1 MTTSVYF
8 SHHENTSEQALHQD
22 LIIEAIKNYG
32 IDVYYLP
39 RKYVNEDVLYGE
51 DTISEFNQAHLIE
64 MYVKTV
70 DGFEGEGD
78 FISRFGLEIRDQ
90 VVFSVARRRFDNL
103 DITEQDRPREGDV
116 IFLPLNKKLYE
127 IRFVEHESMFYQF
140 GKLPIFDLTCEL
152 FQYDSQE
159 IDTGIADIDKVEDE
173 NAYAINL
180 ALGTGSGNYVN
191 DENVYVGDTF
201 ASANTTARV
210 LSWNQT
216 DRELKITDIV
226 GTFGATSNIVG
237 QTSGAYYSL
246 STTDILILYCK
257 LFSIIMLFLVS
268 RDIKDF
274 FLFRKIRFD
283 FILFHSFL

>member
-8 SHHENTSEQALHQD
+8 NHFENTPEQNLHQD

-39 RKYVNEDVLYGE
+39 RKYVNEDLLYGE

-64 MYVKTV
+64 MYVKSV

-78 FISRFGLEIRDQ
+78 FVSRFGLEIRDQ

-103 DITEQDRPREGDV
+103 DITEQDRPLEGDV
-116 IFLPLNKKLYE
+116 IFFPLNKKLYE

-152 FQYDSQE
+152 FQYDDQR
-159 IDTGIADIDKVEDE
+159 IDTGVEVIDEIEDKL
-173 NAYAINL
+173 AYSINL
-180 ALGTGSGNYVN
+180 AMGDGSGAYVD
-191 DENVYVGDTF
+191 DETVYVGDSVS
-201 ASANTTARV
+201 SANTKARV
-210 LSWNQT
+210 VSWNST
-216 DRELKITDIV
+216 DKTLKITDIV

-237 QTSGAYYSL
+237 DTSGAYYSL
-246 STTDILILYCK
+246 STTPDTKVFTNDTIANNVTIQTESD
-257 LFSIIMLFLVS
+257 SII
-268 RDIKDF
+268 DF
-274 FLFRKIRFD
+274 SESNPFSEGNI
-283 FILFHSFL
+283 

>member
-152 FQYDSQE
+152 FQYDDQR
-159 IDTGIADIDKVEDE
+159 IDTGVADIDKVEDE
-173 NAYAINL
+173 LAYAINL
-180 ALGTGSGNYVN
+180 SLGTGTGNYVN
-191 DENVYVGDTF
+191 DENVYVGDTY

-210 LSWNQT
+210 VSWNQT

-246 STTDILILYCK
+246 STTPDTQV
-257 LFSIIMLFLVS
+257 FVNDTTANNVTFETEADSII
-268 RDIKDF
+268 DF
-274 FLFRKIRFD
+274 SESNPFSEGNI
-283 FILFHSFL
+283 

>member
-191 DENVYVGDTF
+191 DENIYVGDTF

-237 QTSGAYYSL
+237 QTSGSYYSL
-246 STTDILILYCK
+246 STTPDTQV
-257 LFSIIMLFLVS
+257 FVNDTTANNVTFETEADSII
-268 RDIKDF
+268 DF
-274 FLFRKIRFD
+274 SESNPFSEGNI
-283 FILFHSFL
+283 

>member
-8 SHHENTSEQALHQD
+8 NHHENTSEQALHQD

-191 DENVYVGDTF
+191 DENIYVGDTF

-246 STTDILILYCK
+246 STTPDTQV
-257 LFSIIMLFLVS
+257 FVNDTTANNVTFETEADSII
-268 RDIKDF
+268 DF
-274 FLFRKIRFD
+274 SESNPFSEGNI
-283 FILFHSFL
+283 

>member
-8 SHHENTSEQALHQD
+8 NHFENTPEQNLHQD

-39 RKYVNEDVLYGE
+39 RKYVNEDLLYGE

-64 MYVKTV
+64 MYVKSV

-78 FISRFGLEIRDQ
+78 FVSRFGLEIRDQ

-103 DITEQDRPREGDV
+103 DITEQDRPLEGDV
-116 IFLPLNKKLYE
+116 IFFPLNKKLYE

-152 FQYDSQE
+152 FQYDDQR
-159 IDTGIADIDKVEDE
+159 IDTGVEDIDEIEDTL
-173 NAYAINL
+173 AYSINL
-180 ALGTGSGNYVN
+180 SMGDGSGAYVD
-191 DENVYVGDTF
+191 DETVYVGDSVG
-201 ASANTTARV
+201 SANTKARV
-210 LSWNQT
+210 VSWNAT
-216 DRELKITDIV
+216 DKTLKITDVV

-237 QTSGAYYSL
+237 DTSGAYYSL
-246 STTDILILYCK
+246 STTPDTRVFTNDVSANNVTIETEAD
-257 LFSIIMLFLVS
+257 SII
-268 RDIKDF
+268 DF
-274 FLFRKIRFD
+274 SESNPF
-283 FILFHSFL
+283 SESNY

>member
-22 LIIEAIKNYG
+22 LIIDAIKNYG

-191 DENVYVGDTF
+191 DENIYVGDTF

-246 STTDILILYCK
+246 STTPDTQV
-257 LFSIIMLFLVS
+257 FVNDTTANNVTFETEADSII
-268 RDIKDF
+268 DF
-274 FLFRKIRFD
+274 SESNPFSEGNI
-283 FILFHSFL
+283 

>member
-1 MTTSVYF
+1 MTTNVYF
-8 SHHENTSEQALHQD
+8 NHFDSAPEQDLHQD
-22 LIIEAIKNYG
+22 LIIESIKNYG

-39 RKYVNEDVLYGE
+39 KQYINEDVLYGE

-64 MYVKTV
+64 MYIKTV

-103 DITEQDRPREGDV
+103 DITEQNRPLEGDV

-152 FQYDSQE
+152 FQYDDQK
-159 IDTGIADIDKVEDE
+159 IDTGVADIDEIEDTL
-173 NAYAINL
+173 AYAINL
-180 ALGTGSGNYVN
+180 SLGTGTGNYTDN
-191 DENVYVGDTF
+191 ENVYVGDTY

-210 LSWNQT
+210 ISWNQT
-216 DRELKITDIV
+216 DKELKITDIV

-246 STTDILILYCK
+246 TTTPDNQVFINDITANNVTLETEAD
-257 LFSIIMLFLVS
+257 SII
-268 RDIKDF
+268 DF
-274 FLFRKIRFD
+274 SESNPFSEGNI
-283 FILFHSFL
+283 

>member
-8 SHHENTSEQALHQD
+8 NHFENTPEQNLHQD

-39 RKYVNEDVLYGE
+39 RKYVNEDLLYGE

-64 MYVKTV
+64 MYVKSV

-78 FISRFGLEIRDQ
+78 FVSRFGLEIRDQ

-103 DITEQDRPREGDV
+103 DITEQDRPLEGDV
-116 IFLPLNKKLYE
+116 IFFPLNKKLYE

-152 FQYDSQE
+152 FQYDDQR
-159 IDTGIADIDKVEDE
+159 IDTGVEDIDEIEDTL
-173 NAYAINL
+173 AYSINL
-180 ALGTGSGNYVN
+180 SMGDGSGAYVD
-191 DENVYVGDTF
+191 DETVYVGDSVG
-201 ASANTTARV
+201 SANTKARV
-210 LSWNQT
+210 VSWNAT
-216 DRELKITDIV
+216 DKTLKITDVV

-237 QTSGAYYSL
+237 DTSGAYYSL
-246 STTDILILYCK
+246 STTPDTQVFTNDVSANNVTIETEAD
-257 LFSIIMLFLVS
+257 SII
-268 RDIKDF
+268 DF
-274 FLFRKIRFD
+274 SESNPF
-283 FILFHSFL
+283 SESNY

>member
-51 DTISEFNQAHLIE
+51 ETISEFNQAHLIE

-152 FQYDSQE
+152 FQYDDQK
-159 IDTGIADIDKVEDE
+159 IDTGVADIDKVEDE
-173 NAYAINL
+173 LAYAINL
-180 ALGTGSGNYVN
+180 SLGTGSGNYVN
-191 DENVYVGDTF
+191 DENVYVGDTY

-246 STTDILILYCK
+246 STTPDTQVFINDTTANNVT
-257 LFSIIMLFLVS
+257 FETEADSII
-268 RDIKDF
+268 DF
-274 FLFRKIRFD
+274 SESNPFSEGNI
-283 FILFHSFL
+283 

>member
-1 MTTSVYF
+1 MTTNVYF
-8 SHHENTSEQALHQD
+8 NHFDSAPEQVLHQD

-39 RKYVNEDVLYGE
+39 RQYISEDILYGE

-64 MYVKTV
+64 MYIKTV

-103 DITEQDRPREGDV
+103 DITEQDRPLEGDV

-152 FQYDSQE
+152 FQYDDQK
-159 IDTGIADIDKVEDE
+159 IDTGVADIDEIEDTL
-173 NAYAINL
+173 AYAINL
-180 ALGTGSGNYVN
+180 SLGTGTGNYTDN
-191 DENVYVGDTF
+191 ENVYVGDTY

-210 LSWNQT
+210 ISWNQT
-216 DRELKITDIV
+216 DKELKITDIV

-246 STTDILILYCK
+246 TTTPDNQVFINDITANNVT
-257 LFSIIMLFLVS
+257 FETEADSII
-268 RDIKDF
+268 DF
-274 FLFRKIRFD
+274 SESNPFSEGNI
-283 FILFHSFL
+283 

>member
-159 IDTGIADIDKVEDE
+159 IDTGFADIDKVEDE

-191 DENVYVGDTF
+191 DENIYVGDTF

-216 DRELKITDIV
+216 DRELNITDIV

-246 STTDILILYCK
+246 STTPDTQV
-257 LFSIIMLFLVS
+257 FVNDTTANNVTFETEADSII
-268 RDIKDF
+268 DF
-274 FLFRKIRFD
+274 SESNPFSEGNI
-283 FILFHSFL
+283 